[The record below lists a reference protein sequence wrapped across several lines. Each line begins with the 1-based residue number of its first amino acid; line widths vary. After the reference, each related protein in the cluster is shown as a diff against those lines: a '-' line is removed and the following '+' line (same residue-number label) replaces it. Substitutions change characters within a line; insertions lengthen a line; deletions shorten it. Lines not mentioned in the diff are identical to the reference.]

1 MSFLKQGNAQCG
13 AVQVMSRHG
22 KQKWFCRICRI
33 RRRQATGDWMVLK
46 LLVSNEVNI
55 ALGSRVAVNA
65 QPPLK
70 WSLIL
75 SMADVST
82 IIIRL
87 NIE

>member
-1 MSFLKQGNAQCG
+1 MALCRSWAGMGSRNGFAEYAESGQG
-13 AVQVMSRHG
+13 
-22 KQKWFCRICRI
+22 
-33 RRRQATGDWMVLK
+33 RQLGDWMVLK

-55 ALGSRVAVNA
+55 ALGNRAAVSA

-70 WSLIL
+70 WSLVL
-75 SMADVST
+75 SVADVST